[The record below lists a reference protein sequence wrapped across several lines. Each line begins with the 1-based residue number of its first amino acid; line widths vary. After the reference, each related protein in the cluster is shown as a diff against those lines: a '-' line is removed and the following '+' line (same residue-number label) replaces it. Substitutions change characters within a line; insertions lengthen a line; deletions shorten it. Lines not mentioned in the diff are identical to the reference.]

1 MNQTGKR
8 KARILV
14 VDDDPGLLRLLTIR
28 LRAESYDVEAVES
41 AAQALAASSRFRPD
55 LVITDLRMDQM
66 DGIGLLKELQN
77 RWPGLKVII
86 LTAHGTI
93 PDAVQATQMGAFG
106 FLTKPVDK
114 QELLDQVQ
122 KALRI
127 SGFGASDEDWRAEI
141 VTRSAAMEEKLAQAH
156 MVAGTDARVLITGE
170 SGTGKELLARAIHRG
185 SPRRNKPFVAIN
197 CSAMAEEL
205 LESELFG
212 HEKGSFTG
220 ATRAHRGLFMAAD
233 GGTLMLDEI
242 GDMPM
247 RLQVK
252 LLRVLQENVIRPV
265 GSTDAIAT
273 NVRVISA
280 THRDLQ
286 QLMASGQFR
295 EDLYYRLNVV
305 HIEMP
310 SLNRRREDIPLLV
323 AHFLAQI
330 AKESGVRKI
339 YAPEAVELLATAD
352 WPGNIRQLQN
362 VVRQNVALSQTPII
376 PVELVQQSLG
386 GTPGRLPSFDEAR
399 DEFTRSYLSQI
410 LQITGGNVSQ
420 AARLARR
427 NRTDFYKLLAR
438 HQLTPEGV
446 QAALGGAAARVPRS
460 AARYRAALSAASG
473 TFLPN
478 WVASMLSCPA
488 GRRVSAGSRR
498 LRGARQVAARHGE
511 RLAHRLRLGAL
522 ARHAQVQVLRIVPG
536 VIQPQ
541 VRRGHHHPLGH
552 DDRALDAVLQLPHV
566 ARPAV
571 GLDGTDRIR
580 GEPAR
585 GLAEAL
591 GDLLQQELREQQT
604 VALAVLERR
613 DAHRHFTDAIEEVIA
628 EGAA

>member
-1 MNQTGKR
+1 MNAVLQIPKR

-28 LRAESYDVEAVES
+28 LRAENYEVEAVES
-41 AAQALAASSRFRPD
+41 GAQALAAASRFRPD
-55 LVITDLRMDQM
+55 LVVTDLRMDEM

-77 RWPGLKVII
+77 RYPGLKVII

-127 SGFGASDEDWRAEI
+127 SGFSESAEDWRGEI
-141 VTRSAAMEEKLAQAH
+141 ITRSALMEERLAQAH

-170 SGTGKELLARAIHRG
+170 SGTGKELLARAIHKA
-185 SPRRNKPFVAIN
+185 SPRRHKPFVAIN

-220 ATRAHRGLFMAAD
+220 AIKQHRGLFQAAE

-242 GDMPM
+242 GDMPLA
-247 RLQVK
+247 LQVK
-252 LLRVLQENVIRPV
+252 LLRVLQENSIRPV
-265 GSTDAIAT
+265 GSTESIPV

-286 QLMASGQFR
+286 QLMAAGAFR

-310 SLNRRREDIPLLV
+310 SLARHREDIPLLV
-323 AHFLAQI
+323 GHFLAQL
-330 AKESGVRKI
+330 ARETGLRKI

-386 GTPGRLPSFDEAR
+386 GAGGRLPSFDEAR

-420 AARLARR
+420 AARLAKR
-427 NRTDFYKLLAR
+427 NRTDFYKLLGR
-438 HQLTPEGV
+438 HQLTPEDFK
-446 QAALGGAAARVPRS
+446 Q
-460 AARYRAALSAASG
+460 
-473 TFLPN
+473 
-478 WVASMLSCPA
+478 
-488 GRRVSAGSRR
+488 
-498 LRGARQVAARHGE
+498 RG
-511 RLAHRLRLGAL
+511 
-522 ARHAQVQVLRIVPG
+522 
-536 VIQPQ
+536 
-541 VRRGHHHPLGH
+541 
-552 DDRALDAVLQLPHV
+552 
-566 ARPAV
+566 
-571 GLDGTDRIR
+571 
-580 GEPAR
+580 
-585 GLAEAL
+585 
-591 GDLLQQELREQQT
+591 
-604 VALAVLERR
+604 
-613 DAHRHFTDAIEEVIA
+613 
-628 EGAA
+628 

>member
-1 MNQTGKR
+1 MSAVLQPAVYSENRRTPIVNQTGKR

-28 LRAESYDVEAVES
+28 LRAENYDVEAVES
-41 AAQALAASSRFRPD
+41 GMQALAAASRFRPD

-141 VTRSAAMEEKLAQAH
+141 VTRSSVMEEKLAQAH

-170 SGTGKELLARAIHRG
+170 SGTGKELLARAIHRA
-185 SPRRNKPFVAIN
+185 SPRKHKPFVAIN
-197 CSAMAEEL
+197 CSAMAENL

-212 HEKGSFTG
+212 HDKGAFTG
-220 ATRAHRGLFMAAD
+220 ATRAHRGLFQAAD

-242 GDMPM
+242 GDMPP

-265 GSTDAIAT
+265 GTTDSIPV

-286 QLMASGQFR
+286 QYMTSGQFR

-310 SLNRRREDIPLLV
+310 PLNRRREDIPLLV
-323 AHFLAQI
+323 AHFLA
-330 AKESGVRKI
+330 S
-339 YAPEAVELLATAD
+339 D
-352 WPGNIRQLQN
+352 RQ
-362 VVRQNVALSQTPII
+362 
-376 PVELVQQSLG
+376 G
-386 GTPGRLPSFDEAR
+386 K
-399 DEFTRSYLSQI
+399 
-410 LQITGGNVSQ
+410 
-420 AARLARR
+420 RR
-427 NRTDFYKLLAR
+427 AQDLRA
-438 HQLTPEGV
+438 GS
-446 QAALGGAAARVPRS
+446 GGAAR
-460 AARYRAALSAASG
+460 
-473 TFLPN
+473 
-478 WVASMLSCPA
+478 
-488 GRRVSAGSRR
+488 
-498 LRGARQVAARHGE
+498 
-511 RLAHRLRLGAL
+511 
-522 ARHAQVQVLRIVPG
+522 
-536 VIQPQ
+536 
-541 VRRGHHHPLGH
+541 
-552 DDRALDAVLQLPHV
+552 D
-566 ARPAV
+566 
-571 GLDGTDRIR
+571 
-580 GEPAR
+580 R
-585 GLAEAL
+585 GLAGQHPSA
-591 GDLLQQELREQQT
+591 
-604 VALAVLERR
+604 AERR
-613 DAHRHFTDAIEEVIA
+613 ASERRSVADADRPRGAGPAIA
-628 EGAA
+628 GRWPGPAALLRRSA

>member
-1 MNQTGKR
+1 MQLATPHSTKR

-28 LRAESYDVEAVES
+28 LRAENYEVEAVES
-41 AAQALAASSRFRPD
+41 AALALAATSRFRPE

-66 DGIGLLKELQN
+66 DGIGLLKELQS
-77 RWPGLKVII
+77 RYPGLKVII

-93 PDAVQATQMGAFG
+93 PDAVHATQLGAFG

-127 SGFGASDEDWRAEI
+127 SGFADNDEDWRAEI
-141 VTRSAAMEEKLAQAH
+141 ITRSSLVEEKLAQAH

-170 SGTGKELLARAIHRG
+170 SGTGKELLARAIHNA
-185 SPRRNKPFVAIN
+185 SPRRAKPFVAIN
-197 CSAMAEEL
+197 CSAMAENL

-212 HEKGSFTG
+212 HIKGSFTG
-220 ATRAHRGLFMAAD
+220 AVRDHAGLFQAAD
-233 GGTLMLDEI
+233 GGTLLLDEI

-252 LLRVLQENVIRPV
+252 LLRVLQENNIRPI
-265 GSTDAIAT
+265 GATDAIPV

-286 QLMASGQFR
+286 QLMMSGQFR

-310 SLNRRREDIPLLV
+310 PLNRRREDIPLLV
-323 AHFLAQI
+323 SHFLAQI
-330 AKESGVRKI
+330 SNESGVRKI

-352 WPGNIRQLQN
+352 WPGNIRQLSN

-386 GTPGRLPSFDEAR
+386 GTQSKLPSFDEAR

-420 AARLARR
+420 AARLAKR
-427 NRTDFYKLLAR
+427 NRTDFYKLLSR
-438 HQLTPEGV
+438 HQLTPED
-446 QAALGGAAARVPRS
+446 
-460 AARYRAALSAASG
+460 
-473 TFLPN
+473 FK
-478 WVASMLSCPA
+478 
-488 GRRVSAGSRR
+488 GR
-498 LRGARQVAARHGE
+498 
-511 RLAHRLRLGAL
+511 
-522 ARHAQVQVLRIVPG
+522 
-536 VIQPQ
+536 
-541 VRRGHHHPLGH
+541 
-552 DDRALDAVLQLPHV
+552 
-566 ARPAV
+566 
-571 GLDGTDRIR
+571 
-580 GEPAR
+580 
-585 GLAEAL
+585 
-591 GDLLQQELREQQT
+591 
-604 VALAVLERR
+604 
-613 DAHRHFTDAIEEVIA
+613 
-628 EGAA
+628 

>member
-1 MNQTGKR
+1 MHAAMQLATPHSTKR

-28 LRAESYDVEAVES
+28 LRAENYEVEAVES
-41 AAQALAASSRFRPD
+41 AALALAATSRFRPE

-66 DGIGLLKELQN
+66 DGIGLLKELQS
-77 RWPGLKVII
+77 RYPGLKVII

-93 PDAVQATQMGAFG
+93 PDAVHATQLGAFG

-127 SGFGASDEDWRAEI
+127 SGFADNDEDWRAEI
-141 VTRSAAMEEKLAQAH
+141 ITRSSLVEEKLSQAH

-170 SGTGKELLARAIHRG
+170 SGTGKELLARAIHNA
-185 SPRRNKPFVAIN
+185 SPRRAKPVVAIN
-197 CSAMAEEL
+197 CSAMAENL

-212 HEKGSFTG
+212 HIKGSFTG
-220 ATRAHRGLFMAAD
+220 AVRDHAGLFQAAD
-233 GGTLMLDEI
+233 GGTLLLDEI

-252 LLRVLQENVIRPV
+252 LLRVLQENNIRPI
-265 GSTDAIAT
+265 GATDPIPV

-286 QLMASGQFR
+286 QLMMSGQFR

-310 SLNRRREDIPLLV
+310 PLNRRREDIPLLV
-323 AHFLAQI
+323 SHFLAQI
-330 AKESGVRKI
+330 SNESGVRKI

-352 WPGNIRQLQN
+352 WPGNIRQLSN

-386 GTPGRLPSFDEAR
+386 GTQSKLPSFDEAR

-420 AARLARR
+420 AARLAKR
-427 NRTDFYKLLAR
+427 NRTDFYKLLSR
-438 HQLTPEGV
+438 HQLTPED
-446 QAALGGAAARVPRS
+446 
-460 AARYRAALSAASG
+460 
-473 TFLPN
+473 FK
-478 WVASMLSCPA
+478 
-488 GRRVSAGSRR
+488 GR
-498 LRGARQVAARHGE
+498 
-511 RLAHRLRLGAL
+511 
-522 ARHAQVQVLRIVPG
+522 
-536 VIQPQ
+536 
-541 VRRGHHHPLGH
+541 
-552 DDRALDAVLQLPHV
+552 
-566 ARPAV
+566 
-571 GLDGTDRIR
+571 
-580 GEPAR
+580 
-585 GLAEAL
+585 
-591 GDLLQQELREQQT
+591 
-604 VALAVLERR
+604 
-613 DAHRHFTDAIEEVIA
+613 
-628 EGAA
+628 

>member
-1 MNQTGKR
+1 MQAAMQLATPHSTKR

-28 LRAESYDVEAVES
+28 LRAENYEVEAVES
-41 AAQALAASSRFRPD
+41 AALALAATSRFRPE

-66 DGIGLLKELQN
+66 DGIGLLKELQS
-77 RWPGLKVII
+77 RYPGLKVII

-93 PDAVQATQMGAFG
+93 PDAVHATQLGAFG

-127 SGFGASDEDWRAEI
+127 SGFMDSDEDWRSEI
-141 VTRSAAMEEKLAQAH
+141 VTRSSLVEEKLSQAH

-170 SGTGKELLARAIHRG
+170 SGTGKELLARAIHNA
-185 SPRRNKPFVAIN
+185 SPRRAKPFVAIN
-197 CSAMAEEL
+197 CSAMAENL

-212 HEKGSFTG
+212 HIKGSFTG
-220 ATRAHRGLFMAAD
+220 AVRDHQGLFQAAD
-233 GGTLMLDEI
+233 AGTLLLDEI

-252 LLRVLQENVIRPV
+252 LLRVLQENNIRPI
-265 GSTDAIAT
+265 GATDAIPV

-286 QLMASGQFR
+286 QLMMSGQFR

-310 SLNRRREDIPLLV
+310 PLNRRREDIPLLV
-323 AHFLAQI
+323 SHFLAQI
-330 AKESGVRKI
+330 SNESGVRKI

-352 WPGNIRQLQN
+352 WPGNIRQLAN

-386 GTPGRLPSFDEAR
+386 GTQSKLPSFDEAR

-420 AARLARR
+420 AARLAKR
-427 NRTDFYKLLAR
+427 NRTDFYKLLSR
-438 HQLTPEGV
+438 HQLTPED
-446 QAALGGAAARVPRS
+446 
-460 AARYRAALSAASG
+460 
-473 TFLPN
+473 FK
-478 WVASMLSCPA
+478 
-488 GRRVSAGSRR
+488 GR
-498 LRGARQVAARHGE
+498 
-511 RLAHRLRLGAL
+511 
-522 ARHAQVQVLRIVPG
+522 
-536 VIQPQ
+536 
-541 VRRGHHHPLGH
+541 
-552 DDRALDAVLQLPHV
+552 
-566 ARPAV
+566 
-571 GLDGTDRIR
+571 
-580 GEPAR
+580 
-585 GLAEAL
+585 
-591 GDLLQQELREQQT
+591 
-604 VALAVLERR
+604 
-613 DAHRHFTDAIEEVIA
+613 
-628 EGAA
+628 

>member
-1 MNQTGKR
+1 MNQIGKR

-41 AAQALAASSRFRPD
+41 AAQALAAASRFRPD

-141 VTRSAAMEEKLAQAH
+141 VTRSAVMEEKLAQAH

-170 SGTGKELLARAIHRG
+170 SGTGKELLARAIHRA
-185 SPRRNKPFVAIN
+185 SPRRNKPFIAIN
-197 CSAMAEEL
+197 CSAMAENQ

-212 HEKGSFTG
+212 QEKGAVPG
-220 ATRAHRGLFMAAD
+220 ASRAHQGLFMAAD

-252 LLRVLQENVIRPV
+252 LLRVLQENAIRPAGGGEGIPV
-265 GSTDAIAT
+265 

-305 HIEMP
+305 HIEIP
-310 SLNRRREDIPLLV
+310 PLSRRREDIPLLV

-330 AKESGVRKI
+330 ARESGVRKI

-386 GTPGRLPSFDEAR
+386 GSPGRLPSFDEAR

-438 HQLTPEGV
+438 HQLTPEEFK
-446 QAALGGAAARVPRS
+446 QR
-460 AARYRAALSAASG
+460 
-473 TFLPN
+473 
-478 WVASMLSCPA
+478 
-488 GRRVSAGSRR
+488 
-498 LRGARQVAARHGE
+498 
-511 RLAHRLRLGAL
+511 
-522 ARHAQVQVLRIVPG
+522 
-536 VIQPQ
+536 
-541 VRRGHHHPLGH
+541 
-552 DDRALDAVLQLPHV
+552 
-566 ARPAV
+566 
-571 GLDGTDRIR
+571 
-580 GEPAR
+580 
-585 GLAEAL
+585 
-591 GDLLQQELREQQT
+591 
-604 VALAVLERR
+604 
-613 DAHRHFTDAIEEVIA
+613 
-628 EGAA
+628 

>member
-1 MNQTGKR
+1 LNQTGKR
-8 KARILV
+8 KARILL

-41 AAQALAASSRFRPD
+41 AAQALAAASRFRPD

-127 SGFGASDEDWRAEI
+127 SGFGASDEDWRTEI
-141 VTRSAAMEEKLAQAH
+141 ITRSALMEEKLAQAH
-156 MVAGTDARVLITGE
+156 MVAGTDARVLITGD

-185 SPRRNKPFVAIN
+185 SPRRNKPFIAIN
-197 CSAMAEEL
+197 CSAMAENL

-212 HEKGSFTG
+212 HEKGALSG
-220 ATRAHRGLFMAAD
+220 ATRPHQGLFMAAD

-252 LLRVLQENVIRPV
+252 LLRVLQENAIRPM
-265 GSTDAIAT
+265 GSSDAVPV

-280 THRDLQ
+280 THRELQ
-286 QLMASGQFR
+286 QLMAAGQFR

-310 SLNRRREDIPLLV
+310 ALSRRREDIPLLV

-330 AKESGVRKI
+330 ARESGVRKI

-386 GTPGRLPSFDEAR
+386 GSPGRLPSFDEAR

-438 HQLTPEGV
+438 HQLTPEEFK
-446 QAALGGAAARVPRS
+446 QR
-460 AARYRAALSAASG
+460 
-473 TFLPN
+473 
-478 WVASMLSCPA
+478 
-488 GRRVSAGSRR
+488 
-498 LRGARQVAARHGE
+498 
-511 RLAHRLRLGAL
+511 
-522 ARHAQVQVLRIVPG
+522 
-536 VIQPQ
+536 
-541 VRRGHHHPLGH
+541 
-552 DDRALDAVLQLPHV
+552 
-566 ARPAV
+566 
-571 GLDGTDRIR
+571 
-580 GEPAR
+580 
-585 GLAEAL
+585 
-591 GDLLQQELREQQT
+591 
-604 VALAVLERR
+604 
-613 DAHRHFTDAIEEVIA
+613 
-628 EGAA
+628 